1 MRAILTPPLIQKFN
15 KMTYTLT
22 AEQLDILIEQKVTN
36 MLEAMGHIPTHITAR
51 AAWKICG
58 SRARFE
64 HLVEIGQIKPIMI
77 AGYKA
82 PKYLRS
88 DVVRASKGV
97 KNYGNT
103 TKKIKL

>member
-1 MRAILTPPLIQKFN
+1 MS
-15 KMTYTLT
+15 YTLT

-36 MLEAMGHIPTHITAR
+36 VLEAMGHIPTHITAR
-51 AAWKICG
+51 AAWKLCG

-64 HLVEIGQIKPIMI
+64 HLVEIGQIKPIQI

-97 KNYGNT
+97 KSFGNT
-103 TKKIKL
+103 SKKIRL

>member
-1 MRAILTPPLIQKFN
+1 MNTIVLSQ
-15 KMTYTLT
+15 
-22 AEQLDILIEQKVTN
+22 EQLDVMIEQKVADI
-36 MLEAMGHIPTHITAR
+36 LGQMGHIPTHITAR

-77 AGYKA
+77 TGYKA

-97 KNYGNT
+97 RNYGNT
-103 TKKIKL
+103 SKKIKL